1 MRTVLKFIIRQ
12 HNAIIF
18 LLLETL
24 CIFLTIKNNE
34 YHKNVSFS
42 FFKEIT
48 GQVHSA
54 YYFVKKYIGTIE
66 ENKLL
71 AEENSRLR
79 TLLTNVLHDSTHHI
93 IDLKNN
99 IQYIP
104 AKVVYATT
112 RTANNYLIID
122 KGLND
127 SILPDM
133 GVISPNGI
141 VGIVKDVSDNF
152 STVLPIININA
163 HISARIKT
171 NSYFGTTV
179 WDGKNSQIIYLADI
193 PYHIKLNKGDTVITS
208 GFSTIFPEGIEI
220 GTIVEF
226 DYNEG
231 NDFYN
236 IKVQL
241 KTDFNKINHVYV
253 IRHLLQKEYKQIEQI
268 IKNDKQN

>member
-12 HNAIIF
+12 HNVIIF

-24 CIFLTIKNNE
+24 CIFLTIKYNE
-34 YHKNVSFS
+34 YHENSSFS
-42 FFKEIT
+42 FFKDIT
-48 GQVHSA
+48 GHVHTA
-54 YYFVKKYIGTIE
+54 YYSIKKYIGTIE
-66 ENKLL
+66 ENRLL

-79 TLLTNVLHDSTHHI
+79 TLLASAVHDSVRSTVA
-93 IDLKNN
+93 KYN

-104 AKVVYATT
+104 AKIVYATT

-127 SILPDM
+127 SIMPDM
-133 GVISPNGI
+133 GVISPNGV

-152 STVLPIININA
+152 STVLPIINVNA

-179 WDGKNSQIIYLADI
+179 WDGKNSKIINLADI
-193 PYHIKLNKGDTVITS
+193 PYHVKLNKGDTVITS
-208 GFSTIFPEGIEI
+208 GFSAIFPEGIEI

-241 KTDFNKINHVYV
+241 KTDFNNINHVYV
-253 IRHLLQKEYKQIEQI
+253 IRNLLQKEYKQIEQT
-268 IKNDKQN
+268 IKNDKQD